1 MARPQRF
8 SPEMLAQIAQQAAS
22 QQGQQ
27 VGRGGQAINSN
38 YAADDDGWTESQAS
52 APNPYGGL
60 MGGTGWQR
68 DAGYAGTYGLNPFS
82 PQGRALMAHIAQR
95 AQNPLSMNIEQ
106 PVDTSQQPQN
116 FAGMGDQPM
125 MSPQQPVNPQN
136 FMGMPKPMSPP
147 QGPGEFLGM
156 NFPNPQQALGGP
168 QPNPADQ
175 FPGMPAPPEFGAA
188 GAFQSMKAPMGVGAG
203 QATAGVPVPRNPFDS
218 TGVPQNPAGTN
229 MQFDNPGMNYP
240 NPQETIG
247 GPQPNPAAQF
257 PGMPAPP
264 EFGAAGAF
272 QSMKAP
278 MGVGAGQATAGG
290 LGGNPGARLQQIQQ
304 APAAPDT
311 PWTQGIQAPAI
322 MGGERPGSWASAQG
336 QPATPDTPWTQGI
349 QRPAIQ
355 PPRLDRAALTDFDTS
370 ISGKMGGGLGGG
382 GDRWMGLE
390 RPDTSISGQMGGGL
404 GGNPGARL
412 QQAQQTPD
420 TPWTQGIER
429 PDTDWTQG
437 IERPDTDWT
446 SGIQAP
452 EQGGFK
458 GSKGMLAAAG
468 IAALGMYL
476 SNKRKRKKGK
486 QKVSQILAGR

>member
-27 VGRGGQAINSN
+27 VGLGGQALNSN
-38 YAADDDGWTESQAS
+38 YMADDDGWTESQAS

-68 DAGYAGTYGLNPFS
+68 GAGYAGTYGLNPFS
-82 PQGRALMAHIAQR
+82 PQGRALMAHIAQQ

-106 PVDTSQQPQN
+106 PVDTSQQPQT

-125 MSPQQPVNPQN
+125 MSPQQPVSPQN

-147 QGPGEFLGM
+147 QGPGEFL
-156 NFPNPQQALGGP
+156 
-168 QPNPADQ
+168 
-175 FPGMPAPPEFGAA
+175 
-188 GAFQSMKAPMGVGAG
+188 
-203 QATAGVPVPRNPFDS
+203 
-218 TGVPQNPAGTN
+218 
-229 MQFDNPGMNYP
+229 GMNYP

-278 MGVGAGQATAGG
+278 MGVGAGQATSGG
-290 LGGNPGARLQQIQQ
+290 LGGNPGARFQQIQQ
-304 APAAPDT
+304 APAVPDT

-322 MGGERPGSWASAQG
+322 MGGERPGSWAAAQG

-355 PPRLDRAALTDFDTS
+355 PPRLDRDALTDFDTS

-382 GDRWMGLE
+382 GDRWMGIE

-412 QQAQQTPD
+412 QQTPD